1 MESLFE
7 HTLKWKPEDFERQ
20 MKINAIISEPWHGI
34 EFYDPLM
41 LNDLH
46 RLLIELYT
54 FFKNAEYQISDPIT
68 LVNNYVKSNIKV
80 RASYFDCLNGEVDTF
95 PESELFY
102 RTGYAALTRHE
113 AMCAGFAESTR
124 LLLALFNIESY
135 TLLAKLPGANKQ
147 LLHYLVID
155 VDDNNEFRILDPE
168 RQANC
173 ERKGYDF
180 QKYLDQM
187 TFILPDEHFAQNK
200 VGKTGVGEKAMDFL
214 QRETTI
220 KANGITG
227 AYELAKVMKER
238 GYQRCINK

>member
-1 MESLFE
+1 
-7 HTLKWKPEDFERQ
+7 
-20 MKINAIISEPWHGI
+20 
-34 EFYDPLM
+34 
-41 LNDLH
+41 
-46 RLLIELYT
+46 
-54 FFKNAEYQISDPIT
+54 
-68 LVNNYVKSNIKV
+68 
-80 RASYFDCLNGEVDTF
+80 
-95 PESELFY
+95 
-102 RTGYAALTRHE
+102 
-113 AMCAGFAESTR
+113 MCAGFAESTR

-147 LLHYLVID
+147 LLHYLVIA